1 MTELIVVLMVAVLIL
16 GSLVV
21 TVFGLNESDGTGVH
35 AGYGVEDSGTN
46 AWQ

>member
-21 TVFGLNESDGTGVH
+21 TVFGLNESDGTGTH
-35 AGYGVEDSGTN
+35 AGYGVEGSGTN